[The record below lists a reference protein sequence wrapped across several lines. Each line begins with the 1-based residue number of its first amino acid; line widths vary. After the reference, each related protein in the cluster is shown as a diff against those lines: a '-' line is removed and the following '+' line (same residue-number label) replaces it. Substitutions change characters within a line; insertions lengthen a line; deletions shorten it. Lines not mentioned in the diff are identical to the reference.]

1 MRPGLEKET
10 IKMTEQKTNMT
21 FLPKKGNY
29 RGLIVYQKAE
39 CIYDIT
45 FFFAHHFFVE
55 RKDRTIDQVVQAARS
70 GKQNIAEGC
79 AAASTSAET
88 ELKLLGVA
96 RASMQETLLDFEDYL
111 RTRHLEQWALDDPRT
126 KQTQEFCKKHN
137 SPADYTKDIDKRSPE
152 ALCNIAITLI
162 HQFDNMMG
170 KLLDRLQKDFVEEGG
185 IRERMTAARLGY
197 RNEQKTRIAELET
210 ENRTLK
216 ARIAELEQKL
226 RKLIGPMGLIGL
238 IGRIGL
244 ISLMGHIGRMG
255 LMGLI
260 GLIGP
265 MGLTAC
271 SSDGGDD
278 AVAPAPTPVTEVA
291 ISFSGNESQEVAVN
305 NGTNR
310 ANGAYGANRANGPY
324 RRAAGAPLSES
335 ATTFNVWGYKNM
347 AYSAEV
353 YGGTQTVFPDYQV
366 EWHNGSAATTL
377 TNSSGWEYILPETGQ
392 SIKYWDWSAKAYR
405 FFAATGFD
413 KEAAVPATPGAYVA
427 YKTYGANG
435 TYGASGDYKT
445 YEISMLADASPGATA
460 EATAAK
466 RKATPYFSRLWFST
480 GNQVT
485 YPDKLFGKPVTL
497 EFVKPFTR
505 VRFLFIYSYPR
516 EGIKLTGKSFK
527 PSDDSKHIARKGI
540 VTVHYPTEG
549 TDIKEWFTV
558 TPMTGAGSGELTE
571 LTEDYD
577 PEDDGKEYTETDE
590 GWYMVIPNNAQGTY
604 TLSVNINGETKT
616 AVVPENYMQWLPGY
630 SYTYVFKI
638 TDLGGVE
645 IGWVEYAMT
654 PWKEMEADWT
664 VYNW

>member
-1 MRPGLEKET
+1 
-10 IKMTEQKTNMT
+10 MT

-137 SPADYTKDIDKRSPE
+137 SPADYTKGIDKRSPE

-210 ENRTLK
+210 ENATLK

-226 RKLIGPMGLIGL
+226 KKLIGPMGLIGL
-238 IGRIGL
+238 I
-244 ISLMGHIGRMG
+244 SLMGHIGLIGRMG
-255 LMGLI
+255 LMGLM
-260 GLIGP
+260 GLISL
-265 MGLTAC
+265 GLTAC
-271 SSDGGDD
+271 SSGGGDD

-291 ISFSGNESQEVAVN
+291 ISFGGNESQEVAVN

-310 ANGAYGANRANGPY
+310 SGANRAYGPY

-347 AYSAEV
+347 DYNDGTGA
-353 YGGTQTVFPDYQV
+353 YGGTQTVFPAYQV
-366 EWHNGSAATTL
+366 DWHLGSAATTL
-377 TNSSGWEYILPETGQ
+377 TNSSGWEYILPGTGQ
-392 SIKYWDWSAKAYR
+392 SIKFWDWGAKAYR
-405 FFAATGFD
+405 FFAATGWSGAEPPAIY
-413 KEAAVPATPGAYVA
+413 EAK
-427 YKTYGANG
+427 KTYGA
-435 TYGASGDYKT
+435 YKT
-445 YEISMLADASPGATA
+445 NEANKPYEISMLADASPGATA
-460 EATAAK
+460 KETADK
-466 RKATPYFSRLWFST
+466 RNDTPYFSRLWFST

-497 EFVKPFTR
+497 EFVKPYTR

-516 EGIKLTGKSFK
+516 EGIKLTEKSFK
-527 PSDDSKHIARKGI
+527 PSDGSKHIARKGI

-549 TDIKEWFTV
+549 TELKEWYTSV
-558 TPMTGAGSGELTE
+558 PNSDPDPDVNKALTAF
-571 LTEDYD
+571 TEDYD
-577 PEDDGKEYTETDE
+577 PEDDGKVYTKTDE

-604 TLSVNINGETKT
+604 TLSVKVNGKAKT
-616 AVVPENYMQWLPGY
+616 AVVPANYMQWLPGY

-638 TDLGGVE
+638 TDEGGVE

>member
-1 MRPGLEKET
+1 MK
-10 IKMTEQKTNMT
+10 KT

-55 RKDRTIDQVVQAARS
+55 RKDR
-70 GKQNIAEGC
+70 IA
-79 AAASTSAET
+79 
-88 ELKLLGVA
+88 
-96 RASMQETLLDFEDYL
+96 Q
-111 RTRHLEQWALDDPRT
+111 
-126 KQTQEFCKKHN
+126 
-137 SPADYTKDIDKRSPE
+137 
-152 ALCNIAITLI
+152 
-162 HQFDNMMG
+162 
-170 KLLDRLQKDFVEEGG
+170 
-185 IRERMTAARLGY
+185 
-197 RNEQKTRIAELET
+197 LET
-210 ENRTLK
+210 ENATLK

-226 RKLIGPMGLIGL
+226 KKLIGPMGLIGL
-238 IGRIGL
+238 I
-244 ISLMGHIGRMG
+244 SLMGHIGHMGLMG

-260 GLIGP
+260 SL
-265 MGLTAC
+265 GLTAC
-271 SSDGGDD
+271 SSGGSDD

-291 ISFSGNESQEVAVN
+291 ISFGGNESQEVAVN
-305 NGTNR
+305 NGASG
-310 ANGAYGANRANGPY
+310 ANKAYGANRAYGANKAYEPY

-347 AYSAEV
+347 SYDADV
-353 YGGTQTVFPDYQV
+353 YGATQTVFPGYQV
-366 EWHNGSAATTL
+366 DWHENTAATTT

-392 SIKYWDWSAKAYR
+392 SIKFWDWSAKAYR
-405 FFAATGFD
+405 FFAVTGWSG
-413 KEAAVPATPGAYVA
+413 APPIPPATYEA
-427 YKTYGANG
+427 YKTYGA
-435 TYGASGDYKT
+435 YKANEANKP

-460 EATAAK
+460 KETADK
-466 RKATPYFSRLWFST
+466 RNDTPYFSRLWFST

-497 EFVKPFTR
+497 EFVKPYTR

-516 EGIKLTGKSFK
+516 EGIKLTEKSFK
-527 PSDDSKHIARKGI
+527 PSDGSKHIARKGI

-549 TDIKEWFTV
+549 TELKEWYTSV
-558 TPMTGAGSGELTE
+558 PNSDPDPDVNKALTAF
-571 LTEDYD
+571 TEDYD
-577 PEDDGKEYTETDE
+577 PEDDGKVYTQTDE

-604 TLSVNINGETKT
+604 TLSVKVNGKAKT
-616 AVVPENYMQWLPGY
+616 AVVPANYMQWLPGY

-638 TDLGGVE
+638 TDEGGVE